1 MTLINPL
8 TLWLAWCALAYL
20 CWRIFIWGVYGR
32 AP

>member
-8 TLWLAWCALAYL
+8 SAWLAWCAGVYL
-20 CWRIFIWGVYGR
+20 FLRFFIWGVYGR